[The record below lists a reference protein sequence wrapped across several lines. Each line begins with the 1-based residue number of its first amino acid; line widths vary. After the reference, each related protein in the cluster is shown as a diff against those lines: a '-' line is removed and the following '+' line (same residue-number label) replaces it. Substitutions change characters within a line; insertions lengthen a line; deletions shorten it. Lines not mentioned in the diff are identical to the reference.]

1 MNRQIKVEH
10 RFKLQLT
17 EEQKEMLRERAE
29 ASGFITINEYIRFEL
44 FLKKPIVDKI
54 NKIYQKVCREQND
67 RL

>member
-1 MNRQIKVEH
+1 MNKQRKLEH

-17 EEQKEMLRERAE
+17 EEQLEMLKERAE

-44 FLKKPIVDKI
+44 FLKKPIMDKI

-67 RL
+67 KL